1 MNHHP
6 IEVNGSRSGR
16 VQTSQDMH
24 QCGFAAAGWPNNGD
38 KFTRIYIQR
47 YSIQST
53 NGFATQM
60 IGFVNVPEFQKGH
73 EKSSNLVSALKY

>member
-1 MNHHP
+1 MNHHS
-6 IEVNGSRSGR
+6 IEVNGSRSGS
-16 VQTSQDMH
+16 VQTSKDMH
-24 QCGFAAAGWPNNGD
+24 QRGFSTAGWPNNGD

-60 IGFVNVPEFQKGH
+60 IGLMNVSEFQKGH

>member
-1 MNHHP
+1 
-6 IEVNGSRSGR
+6 
-16 VQTSQDMH
+16 
-24 QCGFAAAGWPNNGD
+24 AGWPNNGD

-60 IGFVNVPEFQKGH
+60 IGLMNVPEFQKGH